1 MAVVDYDVIIIG
13 TGFGATVAAT
23 QLAKHNLRVL
33 MLERGLWWN
42 TPERQLPAYFQPGNP
57 GEEELKLKHV
67 QYWPR
72 PDNSN
77 SLENNGLLNFLSVVR
92 AHNTPLAAIAQS
104 FLGGEHPPEPL
115 YHYHMFDSI
124 DIISAGG
131 VGGGSL
137 IYSNVTIEPHFEDNR
152 YPVMDRWPRNPDGSQ
167 LLNKD
172 DYRKALAWME
182 KYRGKLNKVVT
193 RTPVTDPKLS
203 VDNLPPE
210 YEFLYL
216 GKSRALRN
224 ATKQLEQDPNPS
236 WKDQIAQAWRPLTLQ
251 VYDDAEAIKKE
262 IPIAPSPAG
271 ISRTGKIVTV
281 TTTAAHGVDEGVGVE
296 IKGAKSLS
304 DDKKEF
310 DVAGTVTEVLTNTSF
325 KFTTDDREQDGN
337 SGDGKLVVFTDA
349 GKNKAMC
356 ERQGRCFLGCL
367 PAARHTL
374 NKTLINPG
382 FGIFAGPKRSVHLIS
397 LAEVQ
402 DVAPIG
408 NDAGHFGWEVSYVKD
423 SKVMTKRAW
432 VVVVSAGCLGST
444 KLLLRQRNRGT
455 LHLSD
460 KVGKNFSSNGDFA
473 AFARLKAPDP
483 GFPTKNVR
491 DNVLY
496 PAFPSRGPINTSHV
510 IFKDARNNL
519 FINVEDGGIPAMF
532 SAITRTVLD
541 TLESIRPT
549 GIRNKRKALKSGD
562 LKQVQDMWVKGKPA
576 SFKRLKGPYH
586 EPDEL
591 PTEQE
596 MTADLFFFNCQGTDS
611 GDGEFSLSDSD
622 ELDLKYNINQ
632 YVYTKIE
639 EICKAITARMCADY
653 IPFPLS
659 EGLAGVLPPK
669 ALTVHPLG
677 GCVMGRSASEGVVDL
692 EGRVFN
698 TSPNASESTY
708 AGMFAMDAS
717 VVPGPVAVNPTLTI
731 VALALKI
738 APQLEA
744 YAINKSQH
752 PSARLP

>member
-1 MAVVDYDVIIIG
+1 MPDVDYDVIIIG
-13 TGFGATVAAT
+13 TGFGATVAAS

-77 SLENNGLLNFLSVVR
+77 SLDNNGLLNFLSVVR
-92 AHNTPLAAIAQS
+92 AHNTPLATIAQS
-104 FLGGEHPPEPL
+104 FLGGENPPEPL
-115 YHYHMFDSI
+115 YHYHMFDNI

-137 IYSNVTIEPHFEDNR
+137 IYSNVTVEPHFEDNR
-152 YPVMDRWPRNPDGSQ
+152 YPVMDRWPKNPDGTQ
-167 LLNKD
+167 LLQKS
-172 DYRKALAWME
+172 DYTKAIAWME
-182 KYRGKLNKVVT
+182 KFRGKLNKIVT
-193 RTPVTDPKLS
+193 KTPVTDPKLS

-210 YEFLYL
+210 YDFLYL
-216 GKSRALRN
+216 AKSRALRN
-224 ATKQLEQDPNPS
+224 ATKQLALDPNWS
-236 WKDQIAQAWRPLTLQ
+236 DQIVVQNGQAWHPLTLQ
-251 VYDDAEAIKKE
+251 VYDYGDAIRGE

-271 ISRTGKIVTV
+271 ISRSGKIVTV
-281 TTTAAHGVDEGVGVE
+281 MTTAAHTVDEGAGVE
-296 IKGAKSLS
+296 IQGAS
-304 DDKKEF
+304 DSKF
-310 DVAGTVTEVLTNTSF
+310 NVAGTVTEVLTAMSF
-325 KFTTDDREQDGN
+325 RFTTDNTGPDGG
-337 SGDGKLVVFTDA
+337 SGDGKVVVLTDE
-349 GKNKAMC
+349 GKNKAVC

-382 FGIFAGPKRSVHLIS
+382 FGIFAGPGRSADLIS
-397 LAEVQ
+397 LAEVT
-402 DVAPIG
+402 DITPIG
-408 NDAGHFGWEVSYVKD
+408 SDAGHSGWEVTYVKD
-423 SKVMTKRAW
+423 GNLETKRAW
-432 VVVVSAGCLGST
+432 TVVVSAGCLGST

-455 LHLSD
+455 LHLSE

-473 AFARLKAPDP
+473 AFARLKPPDAMP
-483 GFPTKNVR
+483 GQPRKNLR
-491 DNVLY
+491 DNPSY
-496 PAFPSRGPINTSHV
+496 PAFPSKGPINTCHV

-519 FINVEDGGIPAMF
+519 FINVEDSGIPAMF

-549 GIRNKRKALKSGD
+549 GIRHKRKALKSGD
-562 LKQVQDMWVKGKPA
+562 MKQVRDTWVKGKPA
-576 SFKRLKGPYH
+576 SFTKLRGPYH
-586 EPDEL
+586 NPGKL
-591 PTEQE
+591 LTEQE

-611 GDGEFSLSDSD
+611 GDGEFSLNDSD
-622 ELDLKYNINQ
+622 ELDLKYNVNQ
-632 YVYTKIE
+632 FVYTKMD

-669 ALTVHPLG
+669 GLTVHPLG
-677 GCVMGRSASEGVVDL
+677 GCTMGRSATEGVVDL

-698 TSPNASESTY
+698 AMPNAPDATY
-708 AGMFAMDAS
+708 AGLFVMDAS
-717 VVPGPVAVNPTLTI
+717 FVPGPVAVNPTLTI
-731 VALALKI
+731 VALALKV
-738 APQLEA
+738 ALQLEA

-752 PSARLP
+752 PSSRLP